1 LKRQGLQIGRC
12 VLIALCLLGF
22 VLFTGANAQHSHL
35 QQQAVKAVGSALVT
49 DMLLCSKQ
57 RHQPFIPSFNLS

>member
-57 RHQPFIPSFNLS
+57 